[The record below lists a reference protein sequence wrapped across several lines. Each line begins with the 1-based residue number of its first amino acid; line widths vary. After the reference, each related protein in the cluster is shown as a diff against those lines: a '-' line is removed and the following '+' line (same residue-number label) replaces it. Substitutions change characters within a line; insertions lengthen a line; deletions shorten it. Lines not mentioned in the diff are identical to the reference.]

1 LGLDGNEL
9 SGLTITLASLNA
21 SFGSGREVGAASM
34 IALPVMGIPL
44 VDTVRDDTI
53 VTVERT
59 CKTSVD
65 SSKKSKIGEFK
76 VVAVIG

>member
-1 LGLDGNEL
+1 
-9 SGLTITLASLNA
+9 
-21 SFGSGREVGAASM
+21 M